1 MTLGEALAAAW
12 AALVLAMAWVRRP
25 PRRLPSAR
33 ATDATRLL
41 QARRAKAAAPG
52 SRLRRA
58 VERRRTRDVVLDEL
72 PDVIDLLLLA
82 VGSGLNV
89 HLAVRA
95 VAARSPPVVGRALGD
110 AERRAARGETLADA
124 LDDAVA
130 EVGESLRPLVVALT
144 SSLRYGTPLVP
155 ALERIA
161 AEARADRRRRAEEAA
176 RRVPVKLLF
185 PLVVCILP
193 AFAALTVLPLLAGT
207 LESLR
212 L

>member
-1 MTLGEALAAAW
+1 MTIAEALAAAW
-12 AALVLAMAWVRRP
+12 ATLVLVFAWARRP
-25 PRRLPSAR
+25 PARVPEIATPSRRTPAWLRAGRPRWFAR
-33 ATDATRLL
+33 APDA
-41 QARRAKAAAPG
+41 
-52 SRLRRA
+52 
-58 VERRRTRDVVLDEL
+58 VLDEL

-89 HLAVRA
+89 HLAVKA
-95 VAARSPPVVGRALGD
+95 VASRAPPVLGAALGAAD
-110 AERRAARGETLADA
+110 RRAAHGVALADA
-124 LDDAVA
+124 LEDIVLELGEVA
-130 EVGESLRPLVVALT
+130 RPLVVALT
-144 SSLRYGTPLVP
+144 SSLRYGTALLP
-155 ALERIA
+155 ALERVS

-185 PLVVCILP
+185 PLVACILP

>member
-1 MTLGEALAAAW
+1 MTIAEALAAAW
-12 AALVLAMAWVRRP
+12 TTLVLLFAWARRP
-25 PRRLPSAR
+25 PARVPEIAPPSGRAPARLRAGRPRRFAR
-33 ATDATRLL
+33 APDA
-41 QARRAKAAAPG
+41 
-52 SRLRRA
+52 
-58 VERRRTRDVVLDEL
+58 VLDEL

-82 VGSGLNV
+82 VGSGRNV

-95 VAARSPPVVGRALGD
+95 VASRAPPVLGAALGAAD
-110 AERRAARGETLADA
+110 RRAAHGVALADA
-124 LDDAVA
+124 LEDIVVELGEVA
-130 EVGESLRPLVVALT
+130 RPLVVALT
-144 SSLRYGTPLVP
+144 SSLRYGTALLPS
-155 ALERIA
+155 LERVA

-185 PLVVCILP
+185 PLVACILP

>member
-1 MTLGEALAAAW
+1 MVGEALAAAW
-12 AALVLAMAWVRRP
+12 AALVLAMAWARRP
-25 PRRLPSAR
+25 PVRLPGTGA
-33 ATDATRLL
+33 
-41 QARRAKAAAPG
+41 ARRVRSVPQRDRP
-52 SRLRRA
+52 RLRRRGA
-58 VERRRTRDVVLDEL
+58 RDAVLDEL

-95 VAARSPPVVGRALGD
+95 VAARSPPVVGRALRD
-110 AERRAARGETLADA
+110 AESRAAHGVALADA
-124 LDDAVA
+124 LEVAVTD
-130 EVGESLRPLVVALT
+130 VGESLRPLVVALT

-155 ALERIA
+155 ALERVA

-185 PLVVCILP
+185 PLVACILP

>member
-1 MTLGEALAAAW
+1 MTTGEALAAAW
-12 AALVLAMAWVRRP
+12 AALVLALAWLRQPPARRP
-25 PRRLPSAR
+25 GPAATARRAAPRSAPRRLALR
-33 ATDATRLL
+33 
-41 QARRAKAAAPG
+41 
-52 SRLRRA
+52 RLRRA
-58 VERRRTRDVVLDEL
+58 ARPEHAVLDEL

-95 VAARSPPVVGRALGD
+95 VASRAPPVVGAALGD
-110 AERRAARGETLADA
+110 ADRRAAHGVALADA
-124 LDDAVA
+124 LEDTLVELGEVA
-130 EVGESLRPLVVALT
+130 RPLVVALT
-144 SSLRYGTPLVP
+144 SSLRYGTALVP
-155 ALERIA
+155 ALERVS

-185 PLVVCILP
+185 PLVACILP

>member
-1 MTLGEALAAAW
+1 MIAETLAAAW
-12 AALVLAMAWVRRP
+12 AALVLALAWVRRP
-25 PRRLPSAR
+25 PRRLPRASAAR
-33 ATDATRLL
+33 ARSLARARPWRDRPRLW
-41 QARRAKAAAPG
+41 RPRA
-52 SRLRRA
+52 
-58 VERRRTRDVVLDEL
+58 RDVVLDEL

-110 AERRAARGETLADA
+110 ADGRAVQGVALADA
-124 LDDAVA
+124 LEAAVT

-155 ALERIA
+155 ALERVA
-161 AEARADRRRRAEEAA
+161 AEARADRRRRAEEVA

-185 PLVVCILP
+185 PLVACILP

>member
-1 MTLGEALAAAW
+1 MTMGEALAAAW
-12 AALVLAMAWVRRP
+12 AVLVLAVAWVRRP
-25 PRRLPSAR
+25 PLRLPSRSAAR
-33 ATDATRLL
+33 AMPRHDPR
-41 QARRAKAAAPG
+41 QPVSSG
-52 SRLRRA
+52 RLRREVRPRQA
-58 VERRRTRDVVLDEL
+58 RDVVLDEL

-110 AERRAARGETLADA
+110 ADGRAVQGVALADA
-124 LDDAVA
+124 LEAAVT

-155 ALERIA
+155 ALERVA
-161 AEARADRRRRAEEAA
+161 AEARADRRRRAEEVA

-185 PLVVCILP
+185 PLVACILP

>member
-1 MTLGEALAAAW
+1 
-12 AALVLAMAWVRRP
+12 
-25 PRRLPSAR
+25 
-33 ATDATRLL
+33 
-41 QARRAKAAAPG
+41 
-52 SRLRRA
+52 
-58 VERRRTRDVVLDEL
+58 VVLDEL

-95 VAARSPPVVGRALGD
+95 VAARSPPVVGAALGD
-110 AERRAARGETLADA
+110 ADRRATQGSALADA
-124 LDDAVA
+124 LEDAVT
-130 EVGESLRPLVVALT
+130 EVGEALRPLVVALT

-155 ALERIA
+155 ALERVA
-161 AEARADRRRRAEEAA
+161 LEARADRRRRAEEAA

-185 PLVVCILP
+185 PLVACILP